1 MRFPTVLIAA
11 GTLTA
16 LGLGSPLP
24 AQASADQEKM
34 IENRAKKL
42 ESRFLQKANWILDYD
57 EARKVAKQEG
67 KLIFTYFTRS
77 YSY

>member
-16 LGLGSPLP
+16 LGVGTPLP
-24 AQASADQEKM
+24 AQARPSQQDL
-34 IENRAKKL
+34 IEQREEKL

-57 EARKVAKQEG
+57 EAREVAKQQG

-77 YSY
+77 YAY

>member
-16 LGLGSPLP
+16 LGLGTVLP
-24 AQASADQEKM
+24 AQARLSQATL
-34 IENRAKKL
+34 IEQREDKL
-42 ESRFLQKANWILDYD
+42 ESRFLKKANWILDYD
-57 EARKVAKQEG
+57 EARAEAKKQG

-77 YSY
+77 YAP

>member
-1 MRFPTVLIAA
+1 MSFPTVLIAA
-11 GTLTA
+11 GTLAA
-16 LGLGSPLP
+16 LGLGSALP

-34 IENRAKKL
+34 IKNREEKL

-77 YSY
+77 YAY

>member
-16 LGLGSPLP
+16 LGLGSALP
-24 AQASADQEKM
+24 AQASSDQEKM
-34 IENRAKKL
+34 IENREEKL

-57 EARKVAKQEG
+57 EARAIAKQEG
-67 KLIFTYFTRS
+67 KLIFTYFSRS
-77 YSY
+77 YAP

>member
-16 LGLGSPLP
+16 LGLGSALP

-34 IENRAKKL
+34 IKNREEKL

-57 EARKVAKQEG
+57 EAREVAKQEG

-77 YSY
+77 YQY